1 MESFVQAVRQLARKH
16 YTTSYG
22 WSVIEECWTDKEIFK
37 RSPSISSILQKKS
50 WLTLL
55 ILQISIQKGTKKLEQ
70 KSFNMTEEETLVRQT
85 VYDVKCTVT
94 TLFIKGDPYY
104 VYEYDNDVF
113 LDIVVRGP
121 TGHRIE
127 ETNPMFRV
135 VGEAYTDS
143 TPVS

>member
-1 MESFVQAVRQLARKH
+1 
-16 YTTSYG
+16 
-22 WSVIEECWTDKEIFK
+22 
-37 RSPSISSILQKKS
+37 
-50 WLTLL
+50 
-55 ILQISIQKGTKKLEQ
+55 
-70 KSFNMTEEETLVRQT
+70 MTEEETLVRQT

-94 TLFIKGDPYY
+94 TIFIEGDPYY

-121 TGHRIE
+121 TGYKIE